1 MSFLNVG
8 KTVIEVTKTTMFR
21 MLTDSWHEPL
31 FILRT
36 VQKLAP
42 IRCPLPCPPHLKVA
56 RSLSSPVWRPRWRTE
71 TTSRRG
77 RRGA

>member
-8 KTVIEVTKTTMFR
+8 ETVIEVTKTTMFR

-42 IRCPLPCPPHLKVA
+42 IRCPLPSA
-56 RSLSSPVWRPRWRTE
+56 SQSRSLSLLTCLASPL
-71 TTSRRG
+71 
-77 RRGA
+77 AH